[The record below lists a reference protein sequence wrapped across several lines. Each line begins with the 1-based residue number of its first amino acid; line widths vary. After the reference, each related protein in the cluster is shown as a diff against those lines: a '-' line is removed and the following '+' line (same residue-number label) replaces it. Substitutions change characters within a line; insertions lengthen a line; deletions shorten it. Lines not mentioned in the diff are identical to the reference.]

1 MAISTANATSTCCGV
16 QEDSVQLVP
25 YGIELVYTVIQRLFQ
40 LSHRVSGIL
49 VSQLEWK

>member
-25 YGIELVYTVIQRLFQ
+25 CGIELIYTVIQRPVQF
-40 LSHRVSGIL
+40 SHRVGGIL
-49 VSQLEWK
+49 FSQLEWK